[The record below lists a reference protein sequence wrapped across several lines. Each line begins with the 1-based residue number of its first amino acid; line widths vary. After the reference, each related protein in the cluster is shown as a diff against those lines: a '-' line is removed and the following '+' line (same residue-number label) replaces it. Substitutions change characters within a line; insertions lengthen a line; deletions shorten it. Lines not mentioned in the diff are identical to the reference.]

1 MGACIPVL
9 SVLRARIL
17 ETAPRIGTGS
27 SGIRRGMKALVL
39 PWRVCG
45 LTEAVEVR
53 QWLHRHSAIGMAKL
67 FPRYRGK
74 HMGST
79 TDFTDTGLLASL
91 VVDPLMWSIHPSS
104 VGLHPGGSGGDLLLA
119 QIAAACK
126 L

>member
-53 QWLHRHSAIGMAKL
+53 HRLHRHSAIGMAKL
-67 FPRYRGK
+67 FSRYRGK
-74 HMGST
+74 HMGSPAT
-79 TDFTDTGLLASL
+79 AG
-91 VVDPLMWSIHPSS
+91 P
-104 VGLHPGGSGGDLLLA
+104 
-119 QIAAACK
+119 
-126 L
+126 